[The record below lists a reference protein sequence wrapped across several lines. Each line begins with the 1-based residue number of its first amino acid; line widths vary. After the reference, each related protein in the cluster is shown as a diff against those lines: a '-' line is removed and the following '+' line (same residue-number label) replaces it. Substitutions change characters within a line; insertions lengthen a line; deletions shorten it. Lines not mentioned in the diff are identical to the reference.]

1 MPGYNSGVMSDHTR
15 AKPTD
20 VMPAA
25 APIAISVIAPV
36 YNEEGNIPQLHAEL
50 EQALTALGKPY
61 EIIYVNDGSRDGSGD
76 LLAQIAADSPDTVCV
91 IEFRRNF
98 GQTAAVMA
106 GMDHARG
113 EVVVLTDA
121 DLQNDPADIPLL
133 LAKIDE
139 GYDVVSGW
147 RRERKDKLL
156 ARRVPSIIANWLIS
170 WVTNVHLHDYG
181 CTLKAYRCEIAS
193 EIRLYG
199 EMHRFIPVYAAA
211 AGAKIGEIVVHHRPR
226 IHGVSKYN
234 LMKTGKVLL
243 DLVTVKFLLSFRFS
257 PMYLFGGSGLVLIG
271 LGVLSILAALLNKAI
286 RGISLI
292 QTPLPTLAAM
302 FAMMGVQAILMG
314 LTTEL
319 LVRTYHESVNRPTY
333 VIRHI
338 LNDHKHE

>member
-1 MPGYNSGVMSDHTR
+1 MSDHTQTKR
-15 AKPTD
+15 GGTQP
-20 VMPAA
+20 PADQ
-25 APIAISVIAPV
+25 IAVSVVAPV
-36 YNEEGNIPQLHAEL
+36 YNEEENLPQFHAEL
-50 EQALTALGKPY
+50 EMQLISLGQPY

-76 LLAQIAADSPDTVCV
+76 VLACIAADAPDTVRV

-98 GQTAAVMA
+98 GQTAALAA

-113 EVVVLTDA
+113 EVTVLTDA
-121 DLQNDPADIPLL
+121 DLQNDPADIPML

-147 RRERKDKLL
+147 RKDRKDKLL
-156 ARRVPSIIANWLIS
+156 TRRIPSIMANWLIS
-170 WVTNVHLHDYG
+170 RVTGVHLHDYG
-181 CTLKAYRCEIAS
+181 CTLKAYRREVAS

-211 AGAKIGEIVVHHRPR
+211 AGAKIGEVVVNHRAR
-226 IHGVSKYN
+226 IHGASKYN

-243 DLVTVKFLLSFRFS
+243 DLVTVKFLLSFHAS

-271 LGVLSILAALLNKAI
+271 LGILSTLAALLNKWL

-302 FAMMGVQAILMG
+302 FAMMGFQAILMG

-338 LNDHKHE
+338 LNDDDNE